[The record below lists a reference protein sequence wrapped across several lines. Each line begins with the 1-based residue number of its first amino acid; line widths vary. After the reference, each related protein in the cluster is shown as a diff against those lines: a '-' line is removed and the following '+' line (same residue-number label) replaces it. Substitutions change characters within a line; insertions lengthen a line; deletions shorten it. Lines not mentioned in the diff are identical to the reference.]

1 MDLAL
6 FDFDGTITEG
16 DTWTP
21 FIRSIASRRQRTT
34 GLIVFAPVMVGY
46 MLRMISGARA
56 RPLVARFVLRG
67 RSAADVARAGA
78 SYAADRLPACVRQ
91 TALDRIAWHK
101 QRGDRVVVVSGS
113 LDAYLRPWCKAL
125 SVDLICTEL
134 EIRDGLLT
142 GRYLY
147 GDCTGPRKAARIRER
162 LTLSDYKTIYAY
174 GDSAEDAELLELAHR
189 KFYRWRERRE

>member
-6 FDFDGTITEG
+6 FDFDGTITNG

-21 FIRSIASRRQRTT
+21 FIRSIANRRQRTT

-101 QRGDRVVVVSGS
+101 QCGDRVVVVSGS
-113 LDAYLRPWCKAL
+113 LDAYLRPWCEAL
-125 SVDLICTEL
+125 GVDLICTEL

-162 LTLSDYKTIYAY
+162 LTLSDYETIYAY

-189 KFYRWRERRE
+189 RFYRWRERRE

>member
-6 FDFDGTITEG
+6 FDFDGTITNG

-21 FIRSIASRRQRTT
+21 FIRSIANRRQRTT

-46 MLRMISGARA
+46 VLRMISGARA

-78 SYAADRLPACVRQ
+78 SYAENRLPACVRQ

-113 LDAYLRPWCKAL
+113 LDAYLRPWCEAL
-125 SVDLICTEL
+125 GVDLICTEL

-147 GDCTGPRKAARIRER
+147 GDCTGPRKAASIRER

-189 KFYRWRERRE
+189 RFYRWRERRE

>member
-113 LDAYLRPWCKAL
+113 LDAYLRPWCEAL
-125 SVDLICTEL
+125 GVDLICTEL